1 MIYVLVP
8 VILVLVALTVIT
20 LVRGA
25 AAFLQSTRED
35 MDRPEGS
42 GPSAMQLKQ
51 NSLMFRRIIYQAAAI
66 GVVLLVMLA
75 AKK

>member
-1 MIYVLVP
+1 MIYFLVP
-8 VILVLVALTVIT
+8 VVLVLMALTVIT

-25 AAFLQSTRED
+25 AAFLQSTRD
-35 MDRPEGS
+35 DLDRPEGS

-51 NSLMFRRIIYQAAAI
+51 NSLMFRRIIYQGAAI

>member
-25 AAFLQSTRED
+25 AAFLQSTRDD

-66 GVVLLVMLA
+66 FVVVILMFA
-75 AKK
+75 ARD

>member
-66 GVVLLVMLA
+66 FVVAILMFA
-75 AKK
+75 ARD

>member
-1 MIYVLVP
+1 MIYFLVP
-8 VILVLVALTVIT
+8 VVLVLMALTVIT

-35 MDRPEGS
+35 LDRPESS

-51 NSLMFRRIIYQAAAI
+51 NSLMFRRIIYQLSLI
-66 GVVLLVMLA
+66 HI
-75 AKK
+75 

>member
-1 MIYVLVP
+1 MIYLLVP
-8 VILVLVALTVIT
+8 VVMVLMALTVIT

-25 AAFLQSTRED
+25 AAFLHSTRED
-35 MDRPEGS
+35 IDRPEGS
-42 GPSAMQLKQ
+42 GPTAMQLKQ

-66 GVVLLVMLA
+66 GVVFLVMLT

>member
-20 LVRGA
+20 LMRGA
-25 AAFLQSTRED
+25 AAFLQSTRDD

-66 GVVLLVMLA
+66 FVVAILMFA
-75 AKK
+75 ARD

>member
-25 AAFLQSTRED
+25 AAFLQSTRDD

-66 GVVLLVMLA
+66 FVVAILMFA
-75 AKK
+75 ARD